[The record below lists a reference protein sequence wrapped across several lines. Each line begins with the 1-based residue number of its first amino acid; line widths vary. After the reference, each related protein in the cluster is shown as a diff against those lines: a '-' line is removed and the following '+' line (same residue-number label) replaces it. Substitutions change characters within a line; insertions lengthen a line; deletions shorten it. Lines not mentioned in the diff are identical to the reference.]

1 MAETDKKDAPPK
13 DAEPKEKEDA
23 KPSQPPPPMWMRALL
38 GTAGLSLLVGFFL
51 PWVRVP
57 AVEEGAAATFNSGL
71 DLAFSTTG
79 IEGTPAIIV
88 LVVPVLGALLSAI
101 AFMGLRY
108 AAQTAVGVAVGII
121 GYALYVLGSMFVQ
134 NTSFGLW
141 VVSGGTFV
149 TLLLGVT
156 TWMLARRAADA
167 APVAKAKAPEPSKK

>member
-1 MAETDKKDAPPK
+1 MAETDKKDAPK
-13 DAEPKEKEDA
+13 DETPKEPA
-23 KPSQPPPPMWMRALL
+23 KPAQPPPPMWMRALL
-38 GTAGLSLLVGFFL
+38 GFSGLSLLVGFFL

-57 AVEEGAAATFNSGL
+57 AVEEGAAATFSSGL

-79 IEGTPAIIV
+79 IEGTPAIVV

-141 VVSGGTFV
+141 VVSGGTFI
-149 TLLLGVT
+149 TLLLGVA
-156 TWMLARRAADA
+156 TWMLARRNSDA
-167 APVAKAKAPEPSKK
+167 PQLAKDSEPAKK